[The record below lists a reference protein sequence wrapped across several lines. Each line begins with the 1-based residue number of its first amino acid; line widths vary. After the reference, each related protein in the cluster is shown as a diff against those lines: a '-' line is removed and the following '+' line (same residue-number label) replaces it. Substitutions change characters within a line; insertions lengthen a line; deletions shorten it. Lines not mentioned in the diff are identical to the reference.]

1 MGETLF
7 DYAFNELYLN
17 KFVNSF
23 NYLVKALKMLV
34 KVRGQNE

>member
-1 MGETLF
+1 MGEALF

-17 KFVNSF
+17 KLVNSF
-23 NYLVKALKMLV
+23 NYLIKALKMLI